1 MAARSCRRGV
11 WRLKGGGYFVR
22 ARVTDPRTG
31 REYQLSQILRG
42 EHVTIRAALEVQA
55 QLRKDGIARIEGR
68 TRSRTLWS
76 AYAASLFDAKVTE
89 RKIKSAASRRRW
101 ADTLTLLVP
110 AFGMIYVDE
119 LRYADLAT
127 WRDQVALWIRDG
139 MPSRRK
145 HDAGKNKI
153 VHLSP
158 VTANGWISILKVICA
173 AMTRHFELDR
183 NPAAALEYFRT
194 GRTYTREQPN
204 ALTARQV
211 RVFLATVKR
220 MFPQHYAMV
229 FFGFISGARPSTL
242 RPLRR
247 QGDVTDLKWDERV
260 ILLRRSNTLGDEIMD
275 EAKTALDQEIPLPP
289 LAIRVLRAHIA
300 ALPDGPMRDSPY
312 LFPSVTGGMRSRSVL
327 DKPFRDVLN
336 ALGWTIKVTPKGM
349 RRTFNDLARD
359 AQVHDV
365 VTRAISGH
373 ETERMQRHYSTA
385 QREEMREAVGRVIS
399 LAVERAK
406 RQTPRKRSGPA

>member
-1 MAARSCRRGV
+1 MADH
-11 WRLKGGGYFVR
+11 
-22 ARVTDPRTG
+22 T
-31 REYQLSQILRG
+31 
-42 EHVTIRAALEVQA
+42 
-55 QLRKDGIARIEGR
+55 
-68 TRSRTLWS
+68 
-76 AYAASLFDAKVTE
+76 
-89 RKIKSAASRRRW
+89 
-101 ADTLTLLVP
+101 
-110 AFGMIYVDE
+110 
-119 LRYADLAT
+119 
-127 WRDQVALWIRDG
+127 
-139 MPSRRK
+139 
-145 HDAGKNKI
+145 
-153 VHLSP
+153 P

-173 AMTRHFELDR
+173 AMTTHFELDR
-183 NPAAALEYFRT
+183 NPAAALEYFPT

-204 ALTARQV
+204 ALTAPQV
-211 RVFLATVKR
+211 RVFLATMKR

-247 QGDVTDLKWDERV
+247 EGDVTDLKWDERV

-275 EAKTALDQEIPLPP
+275 ETKTALDQEIPLPP
-289 LAIRVLRAHIA
+289 LAVRVLRAHIA
-300 ALPDGPMRDSPY
+300 ALPDGPMRESPY

-327 DKPFRDVLN
+327 DKPFRDVLK
-336 ALGWTIKVTPKGM
+336 ALGWTIKLTPKGM

-359 AQVHDV
+359 AEVHDV

-406 RQTPRKRSGPA
+406 RQSPRKRSGPT